1 MAVQIYRD
9 LTCHC
14 PIIDRIGVVIPLTF
28 LISALVLRLAL
39 YLWGGRQSSDIL
51 PVSIYGIGLG
61 ASAATMSY
69 LWALLYGSQHIG
81 EIKGA
86 ISIIRNGATA
96 IAPIGFSFV
105 HYHLNLF

>member
-1 MAVQIYRD
+1 MGGA
-9 LTCHC
+9 
-14 PIIDRIGVVIPLTF
+14 PIIGYI
-28 LISALVLRLAL
+28 
-39 YLWGGRQSSDIL
+39 YY
-51 PVSIYGIGLG
+51 SIYGIGLG
-61 ASAATMSY
+61 ASATTMSY

-105 HYHLNLF
+105 HYHLNLSLESIFMMCGIFILILSVFPFILQRLDHRLMGPSELNLP